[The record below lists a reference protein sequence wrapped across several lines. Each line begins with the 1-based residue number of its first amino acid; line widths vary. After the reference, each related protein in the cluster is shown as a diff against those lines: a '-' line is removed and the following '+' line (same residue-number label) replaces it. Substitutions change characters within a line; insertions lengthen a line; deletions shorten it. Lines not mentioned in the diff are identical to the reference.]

1 MKLLLADRRP
11 LFREALTCLLV
22 NKAHIEVVDTCGTGA
37 ETIDK
42 TIQLRPDVVIVDTE
56 LKGDEYVEVTRR
68 IHELVP
74 DTKILV
80 LSHSEQYKDLLT
92 AIGAGAVGYLS
103 KDITFDNLVNAI
115 TLVAEGGVIMSP
127 PLAIRII
134 EEFSSLGRAQKTKLT
149 ADEIKLSHR
158 EREVL
163 ALVANGTTNKQV
175 ANKLFITENTVKAH
189 LRNVM
194 EKLHVHTRL
203 QVALIAKEKGLVEG
217 ADTGAGK

>member
-1 MKLLLADRRP
+1 MKLLLADKRP
-11 LFREALTCLLV
+11 LFREALANLLV
-22 NKAHIEVVDTCGTGA
+22 SKAHVEVVDTCGTGA

-149 ADEIKLSHR
+149 ADEIKLSSR

-163 ALVANGTTNKQV
+163 ALVANGTTNKQI

-203 QVALIAKEKGLVEG
+203 QVALIAKEKGLVDG

>member
-22 NKAHIEVVDTCGTGA
+22 NKAHIEVVDTCGTGT

>member
-11 LFREALTCLLV
+11 LFREALRCLLV